1 MSSYA
6 AEVWYNF
13 KRWMIKTVRNPF
25 VIGFGLIQ
33 PIIWLLLF
41 PNAMKGASSL
51 PLDYVVW
58 FAPVVAIQTALFA
71 GNGSGIG
78 LVEDMRIGVFNKLL
92 ATPMDRSAMF
102 VGKTLAGAATV
113 AVQVLLIEILAA
125 IVTKGASAPTGV
137 LGALGVI
144 AIGILFSLGFAGL
157 SNIIAL
163 ATKST
168 EATIIIG
175 NFILLPLLFASG
187 AFAPPDVLPG
197 WLKFISSI
205 NPVNYGI
212 EAARH
217 LMLPQSAL
225 DSGIPLPGGGTGH
238 LVTHSLA
245 FDLAVIVVFDAIL
258 VLIAAMM
265 LRRATA
271 SKPR

>member
-1 MSSYA
+1 MANYA

-13 KRWMIKTVRNPF
+13 KRWILKTVRNPF
-25 VIGFGLIQ
+25 VIGFGLIT
-33 PIIWLLLF
+33 PVIWLLLF
-41 PNAMKGASSL
+41 PNAMKGASNL

-92 ATPMDRSAMF
+92 ASPMDRSAIF

-113 AVQVLLIEILAA
+113 GVQVILIEILAA
-125 IVTKGASAPTGV
+125 LVTKGASLPTGLAGAVGVV
-137 LGALGVI
+137 L
-144 AIGILFSLGFAGL
+144 IGILFSLGFAGL

-163 ATKST
+163 ATRST
-168 EATIIIG
+168 DATIIIG

-187 AFAPPDVLPG
+187 AFAPTGLLPG
-197 WLKFISSI
+197 WLKAIANV

-217 LMLPQSAL
+217 LMLPSPWADRL
-225 DSGIPLPGGGTGH
+225 TSH
-238 LVTHSLA
+238 
-245 FDLAVIVVFDAIL
+245 DLATDLLVIVVFDAVL
-258 VLIAAMM
+258 VTIAALM

-271 SKPR
+271 AKAR

>member
-1 MSSYA
+1 MANYA

-13 KRWMIKTVRNPF
+13 KRWIIKTVRNPF
-25 VIGFGLIQ
+25 VIGFGLIT

-41 PNAMKGASSL
+41 PNAIGGAAKL
-51 PLDYVVW
+51 PFDLSYTVY

-92 ATPMDRSAMF
+92 ASPMDRSAIF

-125 IVTKGASAPTGV
+125 ITTSGASLPTGIG
-137 LGALGVI
+137 GALGVI
-144 AIGILFSLGFAGL
+144 GIGILFSLGFAGL

-187 AFAPPDVLPG
+187 AFAPTSGLPG
-197 WLKFISSI
+197 WLKTFASL

-217 LMLPQSAL
+217 LMLPAPYA
-225 DSGIPLPGGGTGH
+225 DSLTS
-238 LVTHSLA
+238 HSLA
-245 FDLAVIVVFDAIL
+245 TDLAVIAVFDA
-258 VLIAAMM
+258 VLIVIAALM

-271 SKPR
+271 SKGR

>member
-1 MSSYA
+1 
-6 AEVWYNF
+6 
-13 KRWMIKTVRNPF
+13 
-25 VIGFGLIQ
+25 
-33 PIIWLLLF
+33 
-41 PNAMKGASSL
+41 
-51 PLDYVVW
+51 VW

-92 ATPMDRSAMF
+92 ASPMDRSAIF

-125 IVTKGASAPTGV
+125 AMTGGASMPTGV
-137 LGALGVI
+137 GGAVGVI
-144 AIGILFSLGFAGL
+144 LIGILFSLGFAGL

-187 AFAPPDVLPG
+187 AFAPTSGLPG
-197 WLKFISSI
+197 WLKAFASV
-205 NPVNYGI
+205 NPVDYGI
-212 EAARH
+212 EAVRH
-217 LMLPQSAL
+217 LMLPSPWSERL
-225 DSGIPLPGGGTGH
+225 TS
-238 LVTHSLA
+238 HSLGV
-245 FDLAVIVVFDAIL
+245 DLAVIVVFDAVL
-258 VLIAAMM
+258 VTIAALM

-271 SKPR
+271 SRPR

>member
-1 MSSYA
+1 MSYA
-6 AEVWYNF
+6 SDVWYNF

-25 VIGFGLIQ
+25 VIGFGLIT

-41 PNAMKGASSL
+41 PNAMKGASAL
-51 PLDYVVW
+51 PIDYVVW

-92 ATPMDRSAMF
+92 ATPMSRSAMF

-125 IVTKGASAPTGV
+125 IVTKGDSLPTGIP
-137 LGALGVI
+137 GAIGVI
-144 AIGILFSLGFAGL
+144 LIGVLFSLGFAGL

-197 WLKFISSI
+197 WLKAIASV

-225 DSGIPLPGGGTGH
+225 DAAIPLGNGNVGH

-245 FDLAVIVVFDAIL
+245 VDLAVIVVFDAIL
-258 VLIAAMM
+258 VTIAALM

-271 SKPR
+271 ARAR